1 MLAIA
6 RAKGYSAVMFNLI
19 FSTNTPS
26 LNLWKSLDFA
36 IVGTIPNAVNLI
48 DGNKADAVIMYRALE

>member
-6 RAKGYSAVMFNLI
+6 RDKGYTAVMFNVI
-19 FSTNTPS
+19 FSTNIPS

-36 IVGTIPNAVNLI
+36 IVGTIPNAVHLT
-48 DGNKADAVIMYRALE
+48 DGKKADAVIMYRALD